1 MNSPRGVAV
10 LTGQP
15 AGTPAEQAPAGAV
28 TGPVSSPGEPH
39 DRGPRT
45 AVPGA
50 RWRRYA
56 AKVVLTGVVLAGVVL
71 AGVVV
76 AGCSSQPA
84 VPRGS
89 VTSCYQF
96 GVEAI
101 RRHVTVTAV
110 PAACQG
116 LSQLEVNVAVG
127 RALQAAAAGV
137 RGKDRQRQLIGR
149 DSPYLANL
157 IHAVPA
163 PGQPAVAAPQSGPP
177 SRAVLSLAA
186 LAAWLVTV
194 GLGLSMMARWI
205 TRTRRH
211 GAQPGRRRGPVL
223 NFTHFGLALTGLLA
237 WISYLA
243 TGVTG
248 LAWAACGLLLPVARL
263 GMTLV
268 FLAPARSAV
277 TSLPALAG
285 PTAPAPATMAAAARP
300 GDDPPPL
307 RRPPA
312 LVVAA
317 HITAAT
323 ITILLAV
330 LAAIGSG

>member
-1 MNSPRGVAV
+1 MSS
-10 LTGQP
+10 LSQP
-15 AGTPAEQAPAGAV
+15 HA
-28 TGPVSSPGEPH
+28 
-39 DRGPRT
+39 RGPRT
-45 AVPGA
+45 AVSGA
-50 RWRRYA
+50 RWRNYA
-56 AKVVLTGVVLAGVVL
+56 TKVVVTGVVLAGVV
-71 AGVVV
+71 VD
-76 AGCSSQPA
+76 GCSSHPA

-116 LSQLEVNVAVG
+116 LSQLEVRVAVG

-137 RGKDRQRQLIGR
+137 RGKARQRQLIAR
-149 DSPYLANL
+149 DSPYLADL

-163 PGQPAVAAPQSGPP
+163 PGQPAVAAPLSGPP
-177 SRAVLSLAA
+177 SRAALSLAA
-186 LAAWLVTV
+186 LAGWLVTI
-194 GLGLSMMARWI
+194 GLGVSMMARWI

-211 GAQPGRRRGPVL
+211 GAQPDRGRGPVL

-248 LAWAACGLLLPVARL
+248 LAWAACGLLLPVAGL

-268 FLAPARSAV
+268 FLAPARSPV
-277 TSLPALAG
+277 TSLSAALAG
-285 PTAPAPATMAAAARP
+285 PTAPAPATTAAAARP
-300 GDDPPPL
+300 GDDPPPV
-307 RRPPA
+307 RHPPA

-317 HITAAT
+317 HITAAS